1 MNKILFTGVAADN
14 TEKYVREK
22 FELVSTIQEFQIIR
36 GGYAQ
41 HPNVLLVIEISGEL
55 AYRITDQLDDFCHTG
70 HMIHAR
76 LLLH

>member
-1 MNKILFTGVAADN
+1 MNKILFTGDFADI

-22 FELVSTIQEFQIIR
+22 FELLSSIQEFQTIR

-41 HPNVLLVIEISGEL
+41 HPYVLLVIEISSEL
-55 AYRITDQLDDFCHTG
+55 AYRITDQLADYSHTG

>member
-1 MNKILFTGVAADN
+1 MNKILFTGVSADI

-22 FELVSTIQEFQIIR
+22 FKLLSPIQEFQAIR

-41 HPNVLLVIEISGEL
+41 YPYVLLVIEISGEL
-55 AYRITDQLDDFCHTG
+55 AYRITDQLADYCHTS